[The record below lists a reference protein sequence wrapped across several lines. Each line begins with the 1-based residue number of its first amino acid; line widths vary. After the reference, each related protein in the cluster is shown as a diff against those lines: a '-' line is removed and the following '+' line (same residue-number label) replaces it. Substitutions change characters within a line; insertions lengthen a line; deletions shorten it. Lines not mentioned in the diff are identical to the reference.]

1 MRDIHVAHLD
11 KARPVVVLTREAVR
25 SAMRRVT
32 IAPITTTAKGLS
44 TEVPVGPANGL
55 DAAGVISCDN
65 IITIEKSAL
74 GRHIGF
80 LFQGQEHQLAAAIVN
95 AFSLNT
101 EGDELCVGRPRTGP
115 RTFSRR

>member
-32 IAPITTTAKGLS
+32 VAPITTTVKGLS
-44 TEVPVGPANGL
+44 TEVRVGPSNGL
-55 DAAGVISCDN
+55 DQPGVVSCDN
-65 IITIEKSAL
+65 IITIDRAAL

-80 LFQGQEHQLAAAIVN
+80 LFEPQEHELTAAITN
-95 AFSLNT
+95 AFAL
-101 EGDELCVGRPRTGP
+101 RTHDL
-115 RTFSRR
+115 T